1 MADITQINLN
11 GTAYDIADTT
21 ARTTAE
27 SAKTTATSAQSTANT
42 AKTTADSAK
51 TTADLALDGAY
62 DIKYSNKILTF
73 TKKEVE

>member
-21 ARTTAE
+21 ARTTA
-27 SAKTTATSAQSTANT
+27 NT
-42 AKTTADSAK
+42 AKSTAESAK

-62 DIKYSNKILTF
+62 DITYSNKILTF